1 MIFLLFIELIS
12 NLPINH
18 FVLVDLLPDEVVADL
33 KIYKSRD
40 IVYSPISLQEV
51 FLNELGLKKKLI
63 HDIEA

>member
-51 FLNELGLKKKLI
+51 LLNELGLKKKLI